1 MPRRPYDTDLAD
13 AQWERLAP
21 LLPQPRAT
29 KPRTHDR
36 REILNAILYQNR
48 AGCAWRLLP
57 HDFAP
62 WPTVYD
68 YFRQWS
74 RNGTWRRIHN
84 TLRDAVRAQADRQMQ
99 PSAAIVDT
107 PSTKSTEKGG
117 ALARLATIKPRG

>member
-1 MPRRPYDTDLAD
+1 MARPSYDSDLTD

-21 LLPQPRAT
+21 LLPQARAT
-29 KPRTHDR
+29 QPRVHDR

-62 WPTVYD
+62 WSTVYD

-74 RNGTWRRIHN
+74 RNGTWRRIHQV
-84 TLRDAVRAQADRQMQ
+84 LCEAVRVQEGRNEQ

-107 PSTKSTEKGG
+107 QSTKSTEKGG
-117 ALARLATIKPRG
+117 ALARSASIKPRG